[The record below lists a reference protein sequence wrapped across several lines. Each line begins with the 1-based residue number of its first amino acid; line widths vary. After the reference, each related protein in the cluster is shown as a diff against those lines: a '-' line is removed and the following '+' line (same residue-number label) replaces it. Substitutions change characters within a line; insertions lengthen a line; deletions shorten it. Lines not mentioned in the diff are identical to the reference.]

1 MANRMNRYRD
11 LAQTIVRHDNACTIP
26 RHVFVRAANSNGD
39 KFSRKGDRDNCFDT
53 TFVHLT
59 ERFNGKEVF
68 LVGSANQ
75 STMLAQRTQKLIQ
88 EVKPEAVLV
97 QTNQEWWNTAK
108 MLKYVDS

>member
-11 LAQTIVRHDNACTIP
+11 LAATIVRPDNASTIP
-26 RHVFVRAANSNGD
+26 RHVFVRAANANGN
-39 KFSRKGDRDNCFDT
+39 KFDRKGDRTDCFET

-68 LVGSANQ
+68 LVGTSNQ

-88 EVKPEAVLV
+88 EVKPDTVMV
-97 QTNQEWWNTAK
+97 QTNEQWWNTA
-108 MLKYVDS
+108 